1 MTLLPSPSFPIT
13 PFLNLATNLNFPL
26 HISTSSFSPP
36 FGPLQLTFDLATVN
50 YLDYR
55 TLNHMNCSV
64 YMLDSDM
71 SPPLVSAY
79 QQSHYVWLPG
89 SSTIHRLCNRLGSAV
104 LVPIE
109 LWCNTATLTSLSTN
123 KLRTLNNSTTVLT
136 TEIEATNN
144 SDTPSILQALVPTNS
159 YMPYLNC
166 SKSLG
171 EVKCKGIMADLF
183 KLYCK
188 FAHVSCNY
196 SLQIGENEDVYSSLR
211 DGRTHVQISSYTIK
225 QSRWGLVDFGFPF
238 LSKQDYIFTRM
249 PQVKVDPWG
258 LLTIFDVTTYILIG
272 VTILIV
278 CLLFIILSFRRSL
291 AEHSSTIVYLVAAFF
306 QETFPES
313 RLPWG
318 SLRII
323 LQWYFYSMTITFM
336 YQCVLINKLTLAE
349 FDRPVDSIDRLLAQE
364 LTPLIFGKS
373 SNIDEWRNSK
383 DGRFR
388 TLSQRHE
395 GYSSDREA
403 VERLHS
409 EKGLAVLS
417 IRTTMD
423 YQMFLQKKQ
432 ETYMSKDPFVHGYY
446 SSWMFGK
453 GFPLGENISTFLARA
468 FETGIYHKVSCDQV
482 VI

>member
-1 MTLLPSPSFPIT
+1 MI
-13 PFLNLATNLNFPL
+13 
-26 HISTSSFSPP
+26 I
-36 FGPLQLTFDLATVN
+36 G
-50 YLDYR
+50 
-55 TLNHMNCSV
+55 
-64 YMLDSDM
+64 
-71 SPPLVSAY
+71 
-79 QQSHYVWLPG
+79 
-89 SSTIHRLCNRLGSAV
+89 
-104 LVPIE
+104 
-109 LWCNTATLTSLSTN
+109 
-123 KLRTLNNSTTVLT
+123 KLKVR
-136 TEIEATNN
+136 
-144 SDTPSILQALVPTNS
+144 
-159 YMPYLNC
+159 
-166 SKSLG
+166 
-171 EVKCKGIMADLF
+171 KGWI
-183 KLYCK
+183 
-188 FAHVSCNY
+188 
-196 SLQIGENEDVYSSLR
+196 
-211 DGRTHVQISSYTIK
+211 
-225 QSRWGLVDFGFPF
+225 
-238 LSKQDYIFTRM
+238 KQDYIFTKM

-349 FDRPVDSIDRLLAQE
+349 FDRPVDSIDQLLAQE

-373 SNIDEWRNSK
+373 SNIDEWRNSQ

-417 IRTTMD
+417 SRTTMD